1 MMLSANVIVI
11 VQVSSGALDMARTNL
26 EQMLKMCALY
36 LSTSVMM
43 LSANVIVIVQVS
55 SGALDM
61 ARTNLEQMLK
71 MCALYYLPQ

>member
-1 MMLSANVIVI
+1 MLWS
-11 VQVSSGALDMARTNL
+11 RTNL
-26 EQMLKMCALY
+26 RADAEDVCPI
-36 LSTSVMM
+36 LSTSVMT

>member
-26 EQMLKMCALY
+26 E
-36 LSTSVMM
+36 
-43 LSANVIVIVQVS
+43 
-55 SGALDM
+55 
-61 ARTNLEQMLK
+61 EMLK